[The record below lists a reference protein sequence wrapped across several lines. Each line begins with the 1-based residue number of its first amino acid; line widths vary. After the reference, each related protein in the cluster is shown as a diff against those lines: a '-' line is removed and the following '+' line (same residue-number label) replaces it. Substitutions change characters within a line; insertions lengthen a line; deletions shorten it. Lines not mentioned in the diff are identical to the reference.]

1 MLKIRNFVKRRHVSS
16 NLKQKM
22 QLEENLP
29 KSKIQI
35 LQEEFIE
42 KLKGLTI
49 QEAEFVLKPVLDYV
63 RQNSIVQ

>member
-1 MLKIRNFVKRRHVSS
+1 
-16 NLKQKM
+16 M
-22 QLEENLP
+22 QLEENSP

>member
-1 MLKIRNFVKRRHVSS
+1 
-16 NLKQKM
+16 M
-22 QLEENLP
+22 QLEENSP

-49 QEAEFVLKPVLDYV
+49 QEVEFVLKPVFDYV